1 MKKRHKRYKGKRH
14 YFNTGGEF
22 DFLYSGLDL
31 LAPGAGM
38 LAKGVSNVT
47 GAIADSNANEYG
59 FQGDMKTGETGFK
72 DMAMSALG
80 GFDIGNN
87 INNTIDAFNSGDPLR
102 GAVNIISPHLG
113 SIWTNKV
120 NMDKKREELDKA
132 ALDERNAEHFHRQ
145 ITDMR
150 LDKNK
155 YGTGSNIFA
164 AMGAEIPV
172 PGGQLAPVG
181 GGYVAQGDSHE
192 QGGMQLANAEIEG
205 GELVRP
211 QPDGTAQIDSAQL
224 GTAQANAPLL
234 VLKEDIMKR
243 LEGYQIQLEELNTDS
258 KQSKNR
264 YTSGDIERGAE
275 IIQNKMKEL
284 EQQLNVVEQQIQN
297 NFAQQQIMNDGNGE
311 GTPQQ
316 YNLGGISTLD
326 NMDRLA
332 MGEDAWK
339 RYQAFI
345 SSLAPVQGTPYKDI
359 NPFVMNPQALEEDRN
374 LEEGQ
379 AHRTV
384 AMKSPS
390 YINATNVNVNKKTPP
405 TVTGQNLHTTPYQLR
420 KEDNDI
426 TFGEHG
432 LYQGGRFGRTELKK
446 AQPLELPRDNSLNE
460 QSLKDAKP
468 SKLKTL
474 RTKMLHS
481 IPASETEDG
490 MKADKLSKTGI
501 ANIASDMTPY
511 LDNIGNA
518 VLNNKLRKMKVPKP
532 NYRNPLYMETDY
544 NIDGQLAMINQNTAD
559 FNQSVNNTTGNS
571 AVANAFRL
579 ANMKNQTENTVKLV
593 SDKLHTEMNARNQL
607 AQSNQAIDSTNKA
620 LKDTYDMEVFK
631 KKIRTDYTN
640 PSQNLANIEDNI
652 KDARTEKNLKEHQN
666 LQRQIMKEG
675 YDKEVAGA
683 VDKAYI
689 NGMDERAAKNYVA
702 SNIRSEPHF
711 RAAIQQVEE
720 GTPAYGR
727 LLAWAKNNQV
737 NGEYTIDGKKVT
749 FKDGEIQ

>member
-59 FQGDMKTGETGFK
+59 FQGDIKTGKMGAK

-80 GFDIGNN
+80 GFDIGSN

-132 ALDERNAEHFHRQ
+132 ALDERNAEHFNRQ

-150 LDKNK
+150 LDRNK

-181 GGYVAQGDSHE
+181 GAYVAQGNSHE

-243 LEGYQIQLEELNTDS
+243 LEGYQIQLEELNTHS

-264 YTSGDIERGAE
+264 YTSGDVERGAE

-284 EQQLNVVEQQIQN
+284 EQQLNVVEQQIQS
-297 NFAQQQIMNDGNGE
+297 NFAQQQAMNGE
-311 GTPQQ
+311 NGENTSQQ
-316 YNLGGISTLD
+316 QFRLGGEKSIGQ
-326 NMDRLA
+326 LA
-332 MGEDAWK
+332 LGEERWN
-339 RYQAFI
+339 FI
-345 SSLAPVQGTPYKDI
+345 KNAADEFEETTADEYKETTADSSILL
-359 NPFVMNPQALEEDRN
+359 NPFGAKVGKLAKDVN
-374 LEEGQ
+374 L
-379 AHRTV
+379 
-384 AMKSPS
+384 SN
-390 YINATNVNVNKKTPP
+390 Y
-405 TVTGQNLHTTPYQLR
+405 
-420 KEDNDI
+420 
-426 TFGEHG
+426 
-432 LYQGGRFGRTELKK
+432 
-446 AQPLELPRDNSLNE
+446 
-460 QSLKDAKP
+460 
-468 SKLKTL
+468 
-474 RTKMLHS
+474 
-481 IPASETEDG
+481 
-490 MKADKLSKTGI
+490 
-501 ANIASDMTPY
+501 TPY

-518 VLNNKLRKMKVPKP
+518 VLNRKLRKMDVPKP

-559 FNQSVNNTTGNS
+559 FNQSINNTIGNS

-607 AQSNQAIDSTNKA
+607 AQSNQTIDSTNKA
-620 LKDTYDMEVFK
+620 LKDAYDMEVFK

-689 NGMDERAAKNYVA
+689 NGMNERAAKNYVA

-720 GTPAYGR
+720 GTPAYGH

-749 FKDGEIQ
+749 FKNGEIQ